1 MSVQSSAAPYFALDI
16 LLMVSLSHFLND
28 TVQSIIPAALPLL
41 KDNYALTFTQ
51 VGLITL
57 TVQLTSSIFQPIVGI
72 VTDRRPFAYALPLG
86 MLSTLAGIVL
96 LSQAHSFAAILFAVG
111 LAGFGSAIFH
121 PEGAKVIHSVSANR
135 KGFAQALFQ
144 VGGNAGFACGPLA
157 AAWLIL
163 SSGQDSI
170 IWFAVLA
177 LIAVLLLWY
186 VSSVMKART
195 AAGLIAAKNRASG
208 AAGTDSLRQYRWI
221 FVILFVLMVSKQVYI
236 ASLGNYLTF
245 FTMHKFGI
253 DVTAAQYV
261 LFSFLAASA
270 IGTLLGGPIGD
281 KIGRRMVILWSIL
294 GAAPFA
300 LLLPWTPLW
309 AVVVLSIVVGFVMS
323 SAFSAILV
331 YAIELSPANTGTIS
345 GLFFGFSF
353 GLGGVASAVFG
364 VLADQIG
371 IESVFVFASVLPLL
385 GAVAF
390 LLPKNR

>member
-1 MSVQSSAAPYFALDI
+1 
-16 LLMVSLSHFLND
+16 
-28 TVQSIIPAALPLL
+28 
-41 KDNYALTFTQ
+41 
-51 VGLITL
+51 
-57 TVQLTSSIFQPIVGI
+57 
-72 VTDRRPFAYALPLG
+72 
-86 MLSTLAGIVL
+86 
-96 LSQAHSFAAILFAVG
+96 
-111 LAGFGSAIFH
+111 
-121 PEGAKVIHSVSANR
+121 
-135 KGFAQALFQ
+135 
-144 VGGNAGFACGPLA
+144 
-157 AAWLIL
+157 
-163 SSGQDSI
+163 
-170 IWFAVLA
+170 
-177 LIAVLLLWY
+177 
-186 VSSVMKART
+186 
-195 AAGLIAAKNRASG
+195 
-208 AAGTDSLRQYRWI
+208 
-221 FVILFVLMVSKQVYI
+221 
-236 ASLGNYLTF
+236 
-245 FTMHKFGI
+245 MHKFGI